1 MENTLSLKSY
11 YQLSYVSAWLTGML
25 LTIANILM
33 KG

>member
-11 YQLSYVSAWLTGML
+11 YQFSYVSVWLTEIL
-25 LTIANILM
+25 LTIVNILM